1 MRVYSTVKPL
11 LIAMVLSLPAAGP
24 AFLAQAQRPPSIAEQ
39 YLFAAANAERAQHGI
54 RALRW
59 DESLYRAAGAHAIQM
74 AQRQSISHQYQ
85 GEPEL
90 SSRARQAGAR
100 FSVVAENVAEAPTAV
115 RIHDAWMQSPGHRA
129 NLLDPRLDSVGIRVL
144 SRNGQLYA
152 VQDFDRS
159 VADLSL
165 EQQENAVA
173 ALLESTA
180 AIGVMPST
188 QEARRTCAM
197 SSGYAGSA
205 TPGFIMRY
213 TAAGL
218 DRIPD
223 ELQDRLAT
231 GRYRTASV
239 GACVVTGAQ
248 NFTAYNIAVLLYP

>member
-1 MRVYSTVKPL
+1 MQSMKPV
-11 LIAMVLSLPAAGP
+11 LIALTLSLAAAVP
-24 AFLAQAQRPPSIAEQ
+24 YAQAGAQRPPSIAEQ
-39 YLFAAANAERAQHGI
+39 YLFAAANAERTQHGL
-54 RALRW
+54 RALSW

-74 AQRQSISHQYQ
+74 AQRESISHQYS
-85 GEPEL
+85 GELDL
-90 SSRARQAGAR
+90 SSRVRLAGAR

-129 NLLDPRLDSVGIRVL
+129 NLLDPRLDSIGIRVL

-165 EQQENAVA
+165 DEQENTVA

-180 AIGVMPST
+180 AIGATPST
-188 QEARRTCAM
+188 PEARRTCAM
-197 SSGYAGSA
+197 STGYAGA
-205 TPGFIMRY
+205 VTPGFIMRY
-213 TAAGL
+213 TAASL

-223 ELQDRLAT
+223 ELRARLAT
-231 GRYRTASV
+231 GRYRKATV
-239 GACVVTGAQ
+239 GACAATGIQ